1 MAKKLYRSK
10 TSRVL
15 AGVCGGLG
23 EYLQVDPV
31 MLRLIWVL
39 ITLVSGFFPGV
50 IGYIIAVIIIPEEG
64 PRVHEQ
70 PPAEP
75 KPEASESSSAV

>member
-39 ITLVSGFFPGV
+39 LTLVSGFFPGV

-64 PRVHEQ
+64 VTKVYDQ
-70 PPAEP
+70 PTEP
-75 KPEASESSSAV
+75 KDSETPSATT

>member
-39 ITLVSGFFPGV
+39 LTLVSGFFPGI

-64 PRVHEQ
+64 ATKVHDQ
-70 PPAEP
+70 TPPP
-75 KPEASESSSAV
+75 SAT